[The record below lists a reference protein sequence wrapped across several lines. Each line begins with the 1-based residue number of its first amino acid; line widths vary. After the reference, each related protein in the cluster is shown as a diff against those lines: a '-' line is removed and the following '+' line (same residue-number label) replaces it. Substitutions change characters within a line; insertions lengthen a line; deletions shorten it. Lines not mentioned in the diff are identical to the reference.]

1 MGAECPFWRGAA
13 RDRATD
19 RRRIFAEI
27 GDGSAVTD
35 GLKLAAYTGLA
46 PGHPPVRH
54 HPGL

>member
-35 GLKLAAYTGLA
+35 GLKLAAYAGLA

-54 HPGL
+54 HPGR